1 MIKRKE
7 ELAQR
12 LQRDF
17 EVCDRHGYRIRAYK
31 TLSPCSL

>member
-12 LQRDF
+12 LQCDF
-17 EVCDRHGYRIRAYK
+17 EVCDRHVYRIRAYK
-31 TLSPCSL
+31 TLSLCSL

>member
-12 LQRDF
+12 DF
-17 EVCDRHGYRIRAYK
+17 EVCDRHVYRIRVYK

>member
-1 MIKRKE
+1 MIKRKD

-17 EVCDRHGYRIRAYK
+17 EVCDRYVHRIRAYK
-31 TLSPCSL
+31 TLSLCSL